1 MIEEKEENMTDVTIE
16 GIDEMIEE
24 GEVVETG
31 AEAEVIEVAEAEAEA
46 IEVAEGEDRKI
57 TG

>member
-24 GEVVETG
+24 GEAVETG
-31 AEAEVIEVAEAEAEA
+31 AEAEVIEVAEEEV